1 MRVAWFRSEPSE
13 VVQALG
19 QTHEIELF
27 SSTNGHDFVWK
38 HFRTPYDVTVFEV
51 GPDLGTSWVRTYLFH
66 YPGIAVLSGVIP
78 RAAGAIRAMHH
89 ACAHSRLLVTRDAAH
104 ASRLVDAFPDVPV
117 RCVPLGVGAAGNP
130 EPDQVRNRIGTGLVS
145 GYLRL
150 AVLGNIRGRDGGDAI
165 RRALALGTAIELVGD
180 PATADVVLSLAW
192 PADGDSLAPI
202 LDAMRRR
209 TAVIA
214 FEIEATADWPAL
226 DPQTW
231 HPRGADGA
239 PPILVSIDP
248 RDEEHSLVLALRRL
262 ARDPGLRDRLAGNAH
277 AWWRTHATLTRE
289 VAAWLEVLDDV
300 ASAHAPAPP
309 AWLQDGTAGARQ
321 VLGEFGVTVD
331 FLG

>member
-1 MRVAWFRSEPSE
+1 VRVAWFRSKPSD

-27 SSTNGHDFVWK
+27 SAANAHDFVWK
-38 HFRTPYDVTVFEV
+38 HFRAPYDVTVFEV
-51 GPDLGTSWVRTYLFH
+51 GADLGTSWVRTYLFH

-104 ASRLVDAFPDVPV
+104 ASRLADAFPGVPV
-117 RCVPLGVGAAGNP
+117 RCVPLGVGS
-130 EPDQVRNRIGTGLVS
+130 PDTGVGS
-145 GYLRL
+145 GSDPFRLTRQPGAMRL
-150 AVLGNIRGRDGGDAI
+150 ALIGNVRGRDGGDAI
-165 RRALALGTAIELVGD
+165 RRARALGTAIDLVDD

-192 PADGDSLAPI
+192 PADGDSLAPV

-209 TAVIA
+209 QAVMA

-262 ARDPGLRDRLAGNAH
+262 ARDPDLRERLAGNAH
-277 AWWRTHATLTRE
+277 AWWRTHATLARE
-289 VAAWLEVLDDV
+289 VDAWLEVLDAV
-300 ASAHAPAPP
+300 ASAHAPSSPP
-309 AWLQDGTAGARQ
+309 WLQDGTAGARA
-321 VLGEFGVTVD
+321 VLNEFGVTVD
-331 FLG
+331 FLN